1 MSPEPPHGQPYS
13 PGRACLRSQQRVS
26 GWTGQSRAVPGRLSD
41 HERMPPSSA
50 EGRLA
55 TLIAFAKAKITGQKY
70 TGSENE
76 TVTMTG

>member
-1 MSPEPPHGQPYS
+1 
-13 PGRACLRSQQRVS
+13 
-26 GWTGQSRAVPGRLSD
+26 
-41 HERMPPSSA
+41 MPPSSA